1 MSKKGRR
8 RARGAEHRFAKGS
21 REEIRGGLTEM
32 LEREREAKR
41 SDGRTMFNQAL
52 DPALAQLGQPVED
65 GG

>member
-8 RARGAEHRFAKGS
+8 RARGAEQRFLPGT
-21 REEIRGGLTEM
+21 RQEIRGGLTEM

-41 SDGRTMFNQAL
+41 NDGRTMVNQAL
-52 DPALAQLGQPVED
+52 DPTLAQLGQPADD